1 MSCLTIDLIE
11 TGKSRD
17 GSGQRAFWM
26 RSSRNLVVLLPA
38 GYDGIGHG
46 SWGGGAFCILCLN
59 FSEYLS
65 IRLVG
70 LIGIVSRKQQFFSV
84 EVVMAKPVGKLRKIN
99 LSEVWG
105 NEADGFA
112 SWLQQEEILDIL
124 GETIERPLKPAGSDI
139 PLSILAG
146 GVLAKDAKTG
156 SYVIVLGHLEG
167 IDPDA
172 LGKLIMYAAGLDAKT
187 VVCVAQ
193 SISAEIR
200 QTLDW
205 LNGVSRDEVTFYGAE
220 LELWR
225 IDDSVPAPNFH
236 LVCQPNLWARQLK
249 KGQDEG
255 GESKA
260 AKESEFAESNAN
272 HEEGAKGPKEKG
284 AAPQGKP
291 AAVGKDGVSVR
302 QNFVYTKTFS

>member
-1 MSCLTIDLIE
+1 
-11 TGKSRD
+11 
-17 GSGQRAFWM
+17 
-26 RSSRNLVVLLPA
+26 
-38 GYDGIGHG
+38 
-46 SWGGGAFCILCLN
+46 
-59 FSEYLS
+59 
-65 IRLVG
+65 
-70 LIGIVSRKQQFFSV
+70 
-84 EVVMAKPVGKLRKIN
+84 MAKPIGKLRKSN
-99 LSEVWG
+99 LNEVWG
-105 NEADGFA
+105 NEAEGFG
-112 SWLQQEEILDIL
+112 SWLQQEEILETL
-124 GETIERPLKPAGSDI
+124 GETIERTLKPAGTDI

-156 SYVIVLGHLEG
+156 SFVIVLGHLEG

-193 SISAEIR
+193 VISAEIR

-249 KGQDEG
+249 MGQEEG
-255 GESKA
+255 GDSKG
-260 AKESEFAESNAN
+260 AKVSEFPEVNENTEAVGKET
-272 HEEGAKGPKEKG
+272 KEKVAG
-284 AAPQGKP
+284 VPGKP

>member
-1 MSCLTIDLIE
+1 M
-11 TGKSRD
+11 G
-17 GSGQRAFWM
+17 
-26 RSSRNLVVLLPA
+26 
-38 GYDGIGHG
+38 
-46 SWGGGAFCILCLN
+46 
-59 FSEYLS
+59 
-65 IRLVG
+65 
-70 LIGIVSRKQQFFSV
+70 
-84 EVVMAKPVGKLRKIN
+84 KPVGKLRKVN

-112 SWLQQEEILDIL
+112 SWLQQEEILEIL
-124 GETIERPLKPAGSDI
+124 GETIDRTLKPAGSDI
-139 PLSILAG
+139 PLSVLAG

-187 VVCVAQ
+187 VMCVAQ
-193 SISAEIR
+193 AISGEIR

-205 LNGVSRDEVTFYGAE
+205 LNGVSRDEVNFYGAE

-249 KGQDEG
+249 MGQEEG
-255 GESKA
+255 GESGA
-260 AKESEFAESNAN
+260 AKVSEFSGVNPSND
-272 HEEGAKGPKEKG
+272 EVSKGTKDKV

-291 AAVGKDGVSVR
+291 AAGGKDGVSVR

>member
-1 MSCLTIDLIE
+1 M
-11 TGKSRD
+11 G
-17 GSGQRAFWM
+17 
-26 RSSRNLVVLLPA
+26 
-38 GYDGIGHG
+38 
-46 SWGGGAFCILCLN
+46 
-59 FSEYLS
+59 
-65 IRLVG
+65 
-70 LIGIVSRKQQFFSV
+70 
-84 EVVMAKPVGKLRKIN
+84 KPVGKLRKVN

-112 SWLQQEEILDIL
+112 SWLQQEEILEIL
-124 GETIERPLKPAGSDI
+124 GETIDRTLKPAGSDI
-139 PLSILAG
+139 PLSVLAG

-187 VVCVAQ
+187 VMCVAQ
-193 SISAEIR
+193 AISGEIR

-205 LNGVSRDEVTFYGAE
+205 LNGVSRDEVNFYGAE

-249 KGQDEG
+249 MGQEEG
-255 GESKA
+255 GESGA
-260 AKESEFAESNAN
+260 AKVSEFSGVNPSND
-272 HEEGAKGPKEKG
+272 EVSKGTKDKV
-284 AAPQGKP
+284 AAPQGKL
-291 AAVGKDGVSVR
+291 AAGGKDGVSVR